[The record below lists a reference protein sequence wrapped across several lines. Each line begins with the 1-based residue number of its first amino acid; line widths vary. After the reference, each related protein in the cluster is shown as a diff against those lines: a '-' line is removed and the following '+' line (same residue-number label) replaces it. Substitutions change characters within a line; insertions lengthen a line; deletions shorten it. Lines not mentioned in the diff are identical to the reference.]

1 VTELDTTNDAAR
13 ANKRRSAAQ
22 TRAARIPPA
31 AARVQPPQ
39 HAAELDHLSLQEL
52 RTYRAELSAEEDC
65 VSYWRS
71 LVQARLD
78 LLHTPGGEPAG
89 RLALQAALTT
99 ARVQPGRTA
108 LVPVVPHGDMP
119 ALPELAELWER
130 SPAPA
135 DEAAR
140 AAHHADLAR
149 AEATLSQ
156 YRTALHRQLQ
166 TTTTELIARYRDE
179 PNSCLAAL
187 AHQRPAEPVITDP
200 TTPRPHPTAAH
211 GSPTGCQSPTA
222 VGAAAGRQL
231 PDPPSPHERARAL

>member
-39 HAAELDHLSLQEL
+39 HPAELDHLSLQEL
-52 RTYRAELSAEEDC
+52 RTYRAQLSAEEDC

-71 LVQARLD
+71 IVQARLD
-78 LLHTPGGEPAG
+78 LLHTTGEPAG

-99 ARVQPGRTA
+99 TRGQPGRTA
-108 LVPVVPHGDMP
+108 LVSVVPHGDMP
-119 ALPELAELWER
+119 ALPELAELWKR
-130 SPAPA
+130 SPVPA
-135 DEAAR
+135 DQAAR

-166 TTTTELIARYRDE
+166 TTTTELVARYRDE

-187 AHQRPAEPVITDP
+187 AHQRPAPAGHH
-200 TTPRPHPTAAH
+200 RPDDT
-211 GSPTGCQSPTA
+211 
-222 VGAAAGRQL
+222 
-231 PDPPSPHERARAL
+231 

>member
-1 VTELDTTNDAAR
+1 MTELDTTNAAAP
-13 ANKRRSAAQ
+13 ANRRRFAAQ
-22 TRAARIPPA
+22 TRAARVPPA

-39 HAAELDHLSLQEL
+39 HPAEVDHLSLQEL

-78 LLHTPGGEPAG
+78 LPHTPGGEPAG

-130 SPAPA
+130 AAPA

-140 AAHHADLAR
+140 AAHDADLAR

-156 YRTALHRQLQ
+156 YRAALHRQLQ
-166 TTTTELIARYRDE
+166 TATTELIARYRDE
-179 PNSCLAAL
+179 PNSCLGAL
-187 AHQRPAEPVITDP
+187 ARQRPAPAGHH
-200 TTPRPHPTAAH
+200 RPDCT
-211 GSPTGCQSPTA
+211 
-222 VGAAAGRQL
+222 
-231 PDPPSPHERARAL
+231 

>member
-1 VTELDTTNDAAR
+1 MTELDTTNDAAR

-39 HAAELDHLSLQEL
+39 HPAELDHLSLQEL
-52 RTYRAELSAEEDC
+52 RTYRAQLSAEEDC

-71 LVQARLD
+71 IVQARLD
-78 LLHTPGGEPAG
+78 LLHTTGEPAG

-99 ARVQPGRTA
+99 TRGQPGRTA
-108 LVPVVPHGDMP
+108 LVSVVPHGDMP
-119 ALPELAELWER
+119 ALPELAELWKR
-130 SPAPA
+130 SPVPA
-135 DEAAR
+135 DQAAR

-166 TTTTELIARYRDE
+166 TTTTELVARYRDE

-187 AHQRPAEPVITDP
+187 AHQRPAPAGHH
-200 TTPRPHPTAAH
+200 RPDDT
-211 GSPTGCQSPTA
+211 
-222 VGAAAGRQL
+222 
-231 PDPPSPHERARAL
+231 

>member
-1 VTELDTTNDAAR
+1 MTELDTTNAAAR
-13 ANKRRSAAQ
+13 ANRRRFAAQ

-31 AARVQPPQ
+31 AAPVQPPQ
-39 HAAELDHLSLQEL
+39 HSAEVDHLSLQEL

-78 LLHTPGGEPAG
+78 LPHTPGGEPAG

-108 LVPVVPHGDMP
+108 LVPVVPHGDLPALP

-130 SPAPA
+130 AAPA

-179 PNSCLAAL
+179 PNSCLGAL
-187 AHQRPAEPVITDP
+187 SHQRPAPAGHH
-200 TTPRPHPTAAH
+200 RPDDT
-211 GSPTGCQSPTA
+211 
-222 VGAAAGRQL
+222 
-231 PDPPSPHERARAL
+231 

>member
-1 VTELDTTNDAAR
+1 MTELDTTNDAAR
-13 ANKRRSAAQ
+13 ANKCRSAAQ

-39 HAAELDHLSLQEL
+39 HPAELDHLSLQGL
-52 RTYRAELSAEEDC
+52 RTYRAELNAEEDC

-78 LLHTPGGEPAG
+78 LLHTRGGEPAD
-89 RLALQAALTT
+89 RLALQAVLTT
-99 ARVQPGRTA
+99 ARVPPGRTA

-130 SPAPA
+130 AAPA

-140 AAHHADLAR
+140 AGYHADLAR

-166 TTTTELIARYRDE
+166 TTTTELVARYRDE

-187 AHQRPAEPVITDP
+187 AHQRPSEPAITDP
-200 TTPRPHPTAAH
+200 TTPRPHPPAAY
-211 GSPTGCQSPTA
+211 GSPTERPSPPA